1 MEKNV
6 LFILVSRIFRSL
18 PLGYM
23 AFLVPLYLHYL
34 GFSPSMIGVYFLV
47 ATLSISL
54 YLVLGGFLGDAFGK
68 RNILV
73 LFSLLFSVNFAIFAF
88 SYNPYLLFI
97 TALLGVGVGSGGGV
111 GGGAGGGPFNPLQ
124 TSLIAQF
131 THKEELTK
139 VYSYNFAAST
149 ISAFAGS
156 LIADYVSRIV
166 TPYHILFLLGLLFSL
181 ISVVF
186 TFLIDRDQGTGKIRI
201 PKNSYSSISK
211 ISIAGSLGSLGLG
224 MIMPLIPL
232 WFKLYFHATELQIS
246 YLYSASYALV
256 GISFIFSARIE
267 KILGRVNAIVIMR
280 GLSSIILILMAFSPY
295 FFIVEILFLLRSIMY
310 TVTIP
315 MRQSL
320 SMDVFSETERAT
332 GVSIT
337 GLARRLPYGAGSLV
351 SGILLCL
358 GLFLSA
364 LFLGGLISILDPIL
378 YYIFFRKIQ

>member
-1 MEKNV
+1 MERDI
-6 LFILVSRIFRSL
+6 LFILISRIFRSL

-23 AFLVPLYLHYL
+23 AFLVPLYLHYI
-34 GFSPSMIGVYFLV
+34 GFSPSLIGVYFLI
-47 ATLSISL
+47 ATISISF
-54 YLVLGGFLGDAFGK
+54 YLIIGGFLGDAYGK

-73 LFSLLFSVNFAIFAF
+73 LFSFLFSLNFAIFAF
-88 SYNPYLLFI
+88 SYNPYIIFI
-97 TALLGVGVGSGGGV
+97 TSLLGVGVGSGGGV

-131 THKEELTK
+131 TKKEERTK

-149 ISAFAGS
+149 ISAFVGS
-156 LIADYVSRIV
+156 LIADYVSR
-166 TPYHILFLLGLLFSL
+166 TKAPYHTLFLLGLLFAIASL
-181 ISVVF
+181 TF
-186 TFLIDRDQGTGKIRI
+186 TCLINKDHGAGKIKI

-232 WFKLYFHATELQIS
+232 WFKLDFHATEFQIS
-246 YLYSASYALV
+246 FLYTISYALV
-256 GISFIFSARIE
+256 GISFVFASRIE
-267 KILGRVNAIVIMR
+267 KMLGRVTAIAIMR
-280 GLSSIILILMAFSPY
+280 GLSSIILILMAFIPI
-295 FFIVEILFLLRSIMY
+295 FIIVEILFLLRSIMY

-337 GLARRLPYGAGSLV
+337 GLARRLPYGAGSLF
-351 SGILLCL
+351 SGILLGL
-358 GLFLSA
+358 GMFISA
-364 LFLGGLISILDPIL
+364 LFLGGIISILDPLL
-378 YYIFFRKIQ
+378 YYIFFRKIH

>member
-1 MEKNV
+1 MERNI
-6 LFILVSRIFRSL
+6 LFILISRIFRSL

-23 AFLVPLYLHYL
+23 AFLVPLYLHYI
-34 GFSPSMIGVYFLV
+34 GFPPSVIGLYFLV
-47 ATLSISL
+47 ATLSISF
-54 YLVLGGFLGDAFGK
+54 YLIIGGFLGDAFGK
-68 RNILV
+68 RNILIV
-73 LFSLLFSVNFAIFAF
+73 FSILFSINFAIFTF
-88 SYNPYLLFI
+88 SYNPYIIFI
-97 TALLGVGVGSGGGV
+97 TSLLGVGVGSGGGV

-131 THKEELTK
+131 TKKEELTK

-156 LIADYVSRIV
+156 LIADCVSKV
-166 TPYHILFLLGLLFSL
+166 EAPYHILFLIGLLFSL
-181 ISVVF
+181 VSLIF
-186 TFLIDRDQGTGKIRI
+186 TYFIEKDYGTGKIRI

-232 WFKLYFHATELQIS
+232 WFKLYFHATEFQIS
-246 YLYSASYALV
+246 FLYSISYALV
-256 GISFIFSARIE
+256 GISFIFANRIE
-267 KILGRVNAIVIMR
+267 KMLGRVKAIAIMR
-280 GLSSIILILMAFSPY
+280 GLSSIILIAMAFVPS
-295 FFIVEILFLLRSIMY
+295 FFIVEILFLSRSIMY

-320 SMDVFSETERAT
+320 SMNVFSETERAT

-337 GLARRLPYGAGSLV
+337 GLARRLPYGAGSLA
-351 SGILLCL
+351 SGILLGL
-358 GLFLSA
+358 GLFISA
-364 LFLGGLISILDPIL
+364 LFLGGLISILDPLL